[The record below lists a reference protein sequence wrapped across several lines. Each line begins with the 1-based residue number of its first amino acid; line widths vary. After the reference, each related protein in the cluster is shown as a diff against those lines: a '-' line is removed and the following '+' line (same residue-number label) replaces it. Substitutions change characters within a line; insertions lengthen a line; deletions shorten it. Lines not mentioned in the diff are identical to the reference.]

1 MAVWTDG
8 LSISNEESSE
18 DRKKGFRPA
27 YRSKKGRR
35 YRITIEELPN

>member
-8 LSISNEESSE
+8 LSISNEESPE
-18 DRKKGFRPA
+18 DRKKWFRPA
-27 YRSKKGRR
+27 YRFKKGRR